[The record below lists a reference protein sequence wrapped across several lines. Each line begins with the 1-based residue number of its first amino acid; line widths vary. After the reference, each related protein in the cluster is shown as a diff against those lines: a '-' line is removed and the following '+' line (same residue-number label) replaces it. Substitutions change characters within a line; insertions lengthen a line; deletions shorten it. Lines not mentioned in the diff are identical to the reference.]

1 MRCLHSLNPR
11 RNLNSGYDQTI
22 RTLLPRNRQSWHSL
36 ARRISMFISYKQVM
50 RQAAETSEAAFASSA
65 FCAWL
70 SARATWASKVVSFIG
85 HNGGH
90 IHCSFGWGLILWVH
104 KREVK
109 RDPIRLVFVRYT
121 VFLGLR
127 IACCYVCKRSAG
139 FGLCIVDCIR
149 HNCHNCFFISPLS
162 QMISD
167 DIRTLS
173 VFIWV
178 FCISWSFLLNSSN
191 LLLNT

>member
-1 MRCLHSLNPR
+1 
-11 RNLNSGYDQTI
+11 
-22 RTLLPRNRQSWHSL
+22 
-36 ARRISMFISYKQVM
+36 
-50 RQAAETSEAAFASSA
+50 
-65 FCAWL
+65 
-70 SARATWASKVVSFIG
+70 
-85 HNGGH
+85 
-90 IHCSFGWGLILWVH
+90 LILWVH